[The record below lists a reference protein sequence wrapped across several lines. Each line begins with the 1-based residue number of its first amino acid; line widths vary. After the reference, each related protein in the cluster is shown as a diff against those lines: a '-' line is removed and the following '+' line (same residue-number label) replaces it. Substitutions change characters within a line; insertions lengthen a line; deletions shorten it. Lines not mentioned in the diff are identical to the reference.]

1 MRRLLSVAVLALAPA
16 CMPES
21 VQVVT
26 LTPET
31 PELEQLMRAADARWE
46 AAGVDPDRIQIGPG
60 GAPVRLVPGRAP
72 VAETRTVGRGHV
84 FAGVRW
90 MELYSLD
97 LDVATHE
104 IGHALHIGMPELDI
118 VHIEG
123 AECEGADRAMMCAHV
138 GNAIGAHDLELACT
152 VGACTHFSPEN

>member
-1 MRRLLSVAVLALAPA
+1 MIRRLAAVALALTA

-21 VQVVT
+21 VQVVV

-31 PELEQLMRAADARWE
+31 PELEQLLRAADARWE
-46 AAGVDPDRIQIGPG
+46 AAGIDADRIQIGPG
-60 GAPVRLVPGRAP
+60 GAPVRLVPERAP

-90 MELYSLD
+90 VELYSLD

-104 IGHALHIGMPELDI
+104 LGHALHIGMPELDI
-118 VHIEG
+118 VHIDD
-123 AECEGADRAMMCAHV
+123 AECQGDDRPLMCAHV
-138 GNAIGAHDLELACT
+138 GHRITADDLELACS
-152 VGACTHFSPEN
+152 VGACSHFTPEG

>member
-1 MRRLLSVAVLALAPA
+1 MIRRLAPLALALVA

-21 VQVVT
+21 AEVVI

-31 PELEQLMRAADARWE
+31 PELEALMLAADLRWE
-46 AAGVDPDRIQIGPG
+46 AAGVHPDRIQIGPG
-60 GAPVRLVPGRAP
+60 GAPVRLVPERAP

-90 MELYSLD
+90 VELYSLD

-104 IGHALHIGMPELDI
+104 LGHALHIGMPELDI
-118 VHIEG
+118 VHLPEADCAG
-123 AECEGADRAMMCAHV
+123 AERPLMCALV
-138 GNAIGAHDLELACT
+138 GHAISAPDLELACS
-152 VGACTHFSPEN
+152 VGDCLHFTPER